1 MGKINLANI
10 KKTIYYLKRNG
21 IKNTC
26 YAVLERLEERK
37 NTPYTF
43 LPVSGEELARQR
55 EWSINRDAVFSILVP
70 TYRTNEV
77 YLREMILSVA
87 EQSYPHW
94 ELILADA
101 TPDDSVRLAVE
112 KLLAE
117 QGLGWSKDHGASGL
131 AEQPWDRE
139 CACDMAQAKYATWGD
154 GRLCYVKLSENAGI
168 AANTNQA
175 LKYASGEY
183 VGLLDHDDVLTPDAL
198 YEMAYAIEQAK
209 KQGTTLQ
216 MLYSDEDKC
225 NGDMT
230 LFYEPNYKEDFNQDL
245 LYSNNYICHF
255 LVMTRDLIQSLGFRP
270 AYDGAQDY
278 DLVLRASASVDEAHI
293 AHIPKVL
300 YHWRCHT
307 GSTAENP
314 QSKQYAYDAGLR
326 ALQDLADRLGY
337 GAKAVHLKHLG
348 FYKLEY
354 EKGALE
360 SRADLGAV
368 GGRVLGRG
376 VTIGGRMSSQGK
388 VYYESLPRNF
398 SGNLHRAVLTQS
410 AEAVDIRCIQVQK
423 VCRALFEKIVGVPY
437 QEKEGIFDVS
447 VLPAGTD
454 CREVSLKFC
463 KALKEAGYSILYDPE
478 RTIVWK

>member
-37 NTPYTF
+37 NAPYTF

-55 EWSINRDAVFSILVP
+55 AWSNNRDAVFSILVP

-87 EQSYPHW
+87 AQSYPHW

-101 TPDDSVRLAVE
+101 TSDDSVRLAVE
-112 KLLAE
+112 KLLTE
-117 QGLGWSKDHGASGL
+117 QGLSWSEDSGTRVL
-131 AEQPWDRE
+131 
-139 CACDMAQAKYATWGD
+139 WGC
-154 GRLCYVKLSENAGI
+154 GRLCYVKLAENAGI

-175 LKYASGEY
+175 LKHATGEY

-209 KQGTTLQ
+209 EQGTVLQ

-230 LFYEPNYKEDFNQDL
+230 LFYEPNCKEDFNQDL

-255 LVMTRDLIQSLGFRP
+255 LVMKKELIQSLGFRS
-270 AYDGAQDY
+270 AFDGAQDY
-278 DLVLRASASVDEAHI
+278 DLVLRASASVDRAHI

-376 VTIGGRMSSQGK
+376 VTMGGRMSSQGK
-388 VYYESLPRNF
+388 VYYEGLPRNF

-410 AEAVDIRCIQVQK
+410 AEAVDIRCIQVRK
-423 VCRALFEKIVGVPY
+423 ECLALFEEIVGVPY
-437 QEKEGIFDVS
+437 QEKEGIFDAS

-454 CREVSLKFC
+454 CRDVSLKFC

>member
-37 NTPYTF
+37 NAPYTF

-55 EWSINRDAVFSILVP
+55 AWSNNRDAVFSILVP

-117 QGLGWSKDHGASGL
+117 QGLSWSEDSETRVL
-131 AEQPWDRE
+131 
-139 CACDMAQAKYATWGD
+139 WGC
-154 GRLCYVKLSENAGI
+154 GRLRYVKLAENAGI
-168 AANTNQA
+168 AVNTNQA
-175 LKYASGEY
+175 LKHASGEY

-198 YEMAYAIEQAK
+198 YEMAYAIDRAK
-209 KQGTTLQ
+209 EQGTTLQ
-216 MLYSDEDKC
+216 MIYSDEDKC

-230 LFYEPNYKEDFNQDL
+230 LFYEPNCKEDFNQDL

-255 LVMTRDLIQSLGFRP
+255 LVMKKELIQSLGFRS
-270 AYDGAQDY
+270 AFDGAQDY
-278 DLVLRASASVDEAHI
+278 DLVLRASASVDLAHI

-326 ALQDLADRLGY
+326 ALQDLADRLGF
-337 GAKAVHLKHLG
+337 GAEAVHLKHLG

-388 VYYESLPRNF
+388 VYYEGLPRNF
-398 SGNLHRAVLTQS
+398 SGSLHRAVLTQS
-410 AEAVDIRCIQVQK
+410 AEAVDIRCIQVRK
-423 VCRALFEKIVGVPY
+423 ECRALFEEVVGVPY
-437 QEKEGIFDVS
+437 QEKEGIFDAS
-447 VLPAGTD
+447 LLPAGTD